1 MFIGQN
7 FQGTI
12 EKPLSAIDL
21 LWQLRVDQLL
31 FLDISIKRGD
41 FRGFEI
47 GNVNV
52 NFFLSDNGEL
62 LLFGLRVRVV
72 LVGGPSKHEF
82 SLLMYWL

>member
-47 GNVNV
+47 ANV

-62 LLFGLRVRVV
+62 LLFGLRVRVI

>member
-47 GNVNV
+47 ANV
-52 NFFLSDNGEL
+52 NFFLSNNGEL
-62 LLFGLRVRVV
+62 LLFGLRVRVI